1 MSRNS
6 DALAHACPTSVEKA
20 AHKELNNTGYRS
32 LSSVCCRFQEG
43 TLTLKGE
50 VPSYYH
56 KQLAQE
62 AIRQIGNVTAI
73 VNKIDVLT

>member
-1 MSRNS
+1 MSRDN
-6 DALAHACPTSVEKA
+6 DALAHACPTSIEKF

-32 LSSVCCRFQEG
+32 LNSVRCRFQQG
-43 TLTLKGE
+43 TLTLNGE

-62 AIRQIGNVTAI
+62 AIRRIGNVKAI
-73 VNKIDVLT
+73 VNKIDVFV